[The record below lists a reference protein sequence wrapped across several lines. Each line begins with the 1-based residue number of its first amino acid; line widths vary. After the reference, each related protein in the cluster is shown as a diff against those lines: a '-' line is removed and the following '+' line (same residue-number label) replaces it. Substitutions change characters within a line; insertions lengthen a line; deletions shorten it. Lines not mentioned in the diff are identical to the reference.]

1 MKVLQMAVFIHP
13 THRALAR
20 ITYMNSNIKGELII
34 GEAELALIMPL
45 LMDNLNIVQQVD
57 GIKEATLAAH
67 CTGNM
72 DLAQHFTD
80 KLIEWEAQLK

>member
-1 MKVLQMAVFIHP
+1 MAVFIHP

-20 ITYMNSNIKGELII
+20 ITYMNSNSKGELII
-34 GEAELALIMPL
+34 GEPELKLIMPL

-57 GIKEATLAAH
+57 GIKEASFAAH
-67 CTGNM
+67 RSGNM

-80 KLIEWEAQLK
+80 KLTEWEDQLK

>member
-1 MKVLQMAVFIHP
+1 MAVFIHP

-20 ITYMNSNIKGELII
+20 ITYMCSNTKGELII

-57 GIKEATLAAH
+57 GIKEATYTAH
-67 CTGNM
+67 CLGNM
-72 DLAQHFTD
+72 DLEQHFTD
-80 KLIEWEAQLK
+80 KLSEWEEQLK